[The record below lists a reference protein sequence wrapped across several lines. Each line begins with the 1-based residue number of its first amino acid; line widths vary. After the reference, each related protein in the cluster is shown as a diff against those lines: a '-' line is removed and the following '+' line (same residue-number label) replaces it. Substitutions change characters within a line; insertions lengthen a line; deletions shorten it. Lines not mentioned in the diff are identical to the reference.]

1 MMAALT
7 MSESR
12 QRRRRWS
19 HKSKSVST
27 NDEVVLQWIL
37 KAAYVG
43 AAILAAVAI
52 TVAVSR

>member
-1 MMAALT
+1 MK
-7 MSESR
+7 ESR

-27 NDEVVLQWIL
+27 TDEVVLQWVL
-37 KAAYVG
+37 KAVYVG

-52 TVAVSR
+52 TVVISRR